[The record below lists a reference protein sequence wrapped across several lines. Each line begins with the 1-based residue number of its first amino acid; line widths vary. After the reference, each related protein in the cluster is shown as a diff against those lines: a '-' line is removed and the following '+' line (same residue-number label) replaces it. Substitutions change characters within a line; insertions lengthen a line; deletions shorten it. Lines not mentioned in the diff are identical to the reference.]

1 MNTQDFKRKLTAVF
15 SADAAGYSRL
25 MGENEAATVKT
36 LEAYKQVMFSLIK
49 QHRGRVIDSPGDNI
63 LAEFASVV
71 DAVQCGV
78 AVQKE
83 LQARNADLPG
93 NRRMQFRIG
102 INLGDVIEEGERIY
116 GDGVNI
122 AARLESLADPG
133 GICISKTAFDQI
145 ETKLPLGY
153 RYIGEQTVKNIAKAV
168 GAYKVLMEPRIIVEE
183 KEEKTK
189 GIAFWRR
196 KPILAGAVAILIV
209 IIGLA
214 VWNFHFRT
222 PCIEAA
228 SKEKMAFPL
237 PDVPSI
243 AVMPFVNM
251 SGDPKQEFLSDGI
264 TENIITALSKVPD
277 LFLIG
282 RTSAFTYKGK
292 PVKVKQVSE
301 ELGVQYVL
309 EGSVQRSADRIR
321 ITAQLIDALNGHQI
335 WAERY
340 DRDVTDLFAL
350 QDEITL
356 KILKAI
362 QVKVTGWETTSAI
375 AYTGGKQDLD
385 CYLKEMEGMGHV
397 ERVNIEDN
405 NVARR
410 IAEEAMAMCP
420 ERLKP
425 YYLMAYIHLMDY
437 LFGTGKSP
445 RESIDKG
452 IELAQKSIAVD
463 DKRAESHALLGQL
476 YCLRK
481 EWDKAIAEGER
492 AVALNPSGVSA
503 KMQYARILESAGRP
517 EEARLL
523 LEQEIRHNPVC
534 ASTFYFYGN
543 ALRQT
548 GRFEEAVSAYKKALQ
563 REPNNF
569 FAHVRLAA
577 TYSMMGREKEAQ
589 TEAAEVLR
597 LNPKFSLDSYGKVLS
612 ATSKG
617 PTGIEKF
624 ITALRNAGLK

>member
-1 MNTQDFKRKLTAVF
+1 V
-15 SADAAGYSRL
+15 
-25 MGENEAATVKT
+25 
-36 LEAYKQVMFSLIK
+36 
-49 QHRGRVIDSPGDNI
+49 
-63 LAEFASVV
+63 
-71 DAVQCGV
+71 
-78 AVQKE
+78 
-83 LQARNADLPG
+83 
-93 NRRMQFRIG
+93 
-102 INLGDVIEEGERIY
+102 
-116 GDGVNI
+116 
-122 AARLESLADPG
+122 
-133 GICISKTAFDQI
+133 
-145 ETKLPLGY
+145 
-153 RYIGEQTVKNIAKAV
+153 
-168 GAYKVLMEPRIIVEE
+168 
-183 KEEKTK
+183 
-189 GIAFWRR
+189 WRR
-196 KPILAGAVAILIV
+196 KGVLAGAMAILIV

-222 PCIEAA
+222 PKIEPA
-228 SKEKMAFPL
+228 SKQKMALPL
-237 PDVPSI
+237 PDEPSI
-243 AVMPFVNM
+243 VVMPFVNM

-264 TENIITALSKVPD
+264 TENIITSLSKVPD

-282 RTSAFTYKGK
+282 RSSAFTYKGK

-321 ITAQLIDALNGHQI
+321 ITTQLIDALNGHPI

-340 DRDVTDLFAL
+340 DRAVTDLFAL

-362 QVKVTGWETTSAI
+362 QVKLTGGEITSGV

-410 IAEEAMAMCP
+410 IGEEAMAICP

-425 YYLMAYIHLMDY
+425 YYLMAYVHYSDY
-437 LFGTGKSP
+437 WLGTGKSR

-463 DKRAESHALLGQL
+463 DSRAESHALLGQL

-492 AVALNPSGVSA
+492 AVALNPSGTFA
-503 KMQYARILESAGRP
+503 KFQYARILESAGRP

-523 LEQEIRHNPVC
+523 LKQEIRHNPAC
-534 ASTFYFYGN
+534 ATSFCFYGD

-563 REPNNF
+563 RQPNNF
-569 FAHVRLAA
+569 FAHLHLTA

-597 LNPKFSLDSYGKVLS
+597 LNPKFSLDSFAKVVS
-612 ATSKG
+612 ATSKD
-617 PTGIEKF
+617 PTANEKY
-624 ITALRNAGLK
+624 ITALRKVGLR